1 MTAHHLL
8 PADMRRLPLPWNDLT
23 PERKLALEE
32 LAHTEATEQA
42 ALEALAAALSAPQ
55 ASPVPRVWSDESW
68 ELFDRIRHEAG
79 YRLAQVMPTADR
91 FTREGI
97 SDVLREWA
105 GTARPPVPTWWLD
118 AQLDLIV
125 EVLTDQALE
134 GWAHDV
140 LRWLQQKPYD
150 EAGVAAAAER
160 CVENGLASR
169 DAVNLLR
176 ALGTPHGEQAL
187 LRVVQDDRASE
198 DSRSQA
204 RDALVWLRRPGYEAR
219 AQQPAQGEHPLLP
232 PALRDLPYSWAT
244 GFQWPAQLPET
255 ADNIA
260 RARAILEACAPT
272 APEPDPV
279 PAPSWHSYEDEEPP
293 AWLEVRSVLRDF
305 MPYAH
310 LVTEERMT
318 EATREC
324 ALLNIP
330 GVPGNPDSEE
340 AARFARRWVTWISGW
355 IAGEVFTWLGMCVDD
370 DTLVTPWAMEL
381 AERYARF
388 GFVPDRAV
396 SMLNWHDTVPSSR
409 EALARLA
416 AEGRLPP

>member
-1 MTAHHLL
+1 MPHSDPWHDPT
-8 PADMRRLPLPWNDLT
+8 PDGRRRQEL
-23 PERKLALEE
+23 
-32 LAHTEATEQA
+32 LAHTEANERA
-42 ALEALAAALSAPQ
+42 ALAALARASADSTLSDSAP
-55 ASPVPRVWSDESW
+55 
-68 ELFDRIRHEAG
+68 
-79 YRLAQVMPTADR
+79 
-91 FTREGI
+91 
-97 SDVLREWA
+97 
-105 GTARPPVPTWWLD
+105 
-118 AQLDLIV
+118 
-125 EVLTDQALE
+125 
-134 GWAHDV
+134 DV
-140 LRWLQQKPYD
+140 LRWLRQRPYD
-150 EAGVAAAAER
+150 EIGIAATAER
-160 CVENGLASR
+160 CVVHGLAAH
-169 DAVNLLR
+169 DAVSLLR
-176 ALGTPHGEQAL
+176 DLGAPHGERSL
-187 LRVVQDDRASE
+187 LRLVRDDRVDE
-198 DSRSQA
+198 GSRAWA
-204 RDALVWLRRPGYEAR
+204 RNCLTLLRRPAYETRAR
-219 AQQPAQGEHPLLP
+219 QPPQGEIPLLP
-232 PALRDLPYSWAT
+232 PALRDIPYSWAT

-279 PAPSWHSYEDEEPP
+279 PAPSWHSYEDEDEEPP

-355 IAGEVFTWLGMCVDD
+355 IAGEVFTWLGMYVDD